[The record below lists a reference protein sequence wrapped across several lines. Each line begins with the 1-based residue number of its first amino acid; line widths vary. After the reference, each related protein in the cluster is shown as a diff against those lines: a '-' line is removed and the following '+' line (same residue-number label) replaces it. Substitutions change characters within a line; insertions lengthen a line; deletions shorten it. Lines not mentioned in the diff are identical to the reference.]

1 LGLSVIEERLM
12 KHSRYIVMSVLS
24 FLLFGVACSSKQHIQ
39 EYTPKQAFP
48 RMIYIEDQVKP
59 LKTEDVIDEKQIYVE
74 VRTKKGTKETGK
86 LIRITE
92 NELVM
97 SRGFYYPFED
107 ESLSKFESE
116 ITIPKQDIFILKVW

>member
-1 LGLSVIEERLM
+1 M
-12 KHSRYIVMSVLS
+12 KHNRYIAMLVLS

-48 RMIYIEDQVKP
+48 RMIYFGDEVEP
-59 LKTEDVIDEKQIYVE
+59 LKTENVIDEKEIYIE
-74 VRTKKGTKETGK
+74 VRTKKGAKETGK

-97 SRGFYYPFED
+97 SRGFYYPFEN